1 MKHEILTEDNLQKKT
16 LFSGVLVRIDQNN
29 KIAFI
34 KSMVCMK
41 SLLWNPHTEY
51 TENPLRDTDFLDWET
66 PNSNIR

>member
-41 SLLWNPHTEY
+41 SLLWNRHTEY
-51 TENPLRDTDFLDWET
+51 TENPLRDIDFLDWET